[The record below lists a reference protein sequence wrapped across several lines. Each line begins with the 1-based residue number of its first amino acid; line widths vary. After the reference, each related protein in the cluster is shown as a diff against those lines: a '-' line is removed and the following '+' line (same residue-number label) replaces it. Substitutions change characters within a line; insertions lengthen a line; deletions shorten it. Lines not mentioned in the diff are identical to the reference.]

1 LASHSK
7 TGNILDIVE
16 HLIKGDGYDPNTS
29 FDVVVINWRGLG
41 GMKL

>member
-1 LASHSK
+1 M

-16 HLIKGDGYDPNTS
+16 HLIKGSSDSNSS